1 MTARTTV
8 ISILAGLVVLAAAAA
23 GVIAY
28 RGDDGA
34 VIRGVALGAGLGAA
48 ASVVE
53 ALLVHDALRR
63 PRGQALRV
71 VLLGFGF
78 RLVFLLAGTLV
89 LDALK
94 VADAAAFALCFLA
107 GFLASLPALAAVT
120 SGRAMRN
127 GEAAS

>member
-1 MTARTTV
+1 MTVRSTV
-8 ISILAGLVVLAAAAA
+8 FSILAGLVVLAAAAA
-23 GVIAY
+23 GVIAF

-34 VIRGVALGAGLGAA
+34 VLRGVGLGAGLGAA
-48 ASVVE
+48 GSVVE

-63 PRGQALRV
+63 PKGQALRV

-78 RLVFLLAGTLV
+78 RLAFLLGATLV

-107 GFLASLPALAAVT
+107 GFLASLPALTAAT
-120 SGRAMRN
+120 SGSAMRN